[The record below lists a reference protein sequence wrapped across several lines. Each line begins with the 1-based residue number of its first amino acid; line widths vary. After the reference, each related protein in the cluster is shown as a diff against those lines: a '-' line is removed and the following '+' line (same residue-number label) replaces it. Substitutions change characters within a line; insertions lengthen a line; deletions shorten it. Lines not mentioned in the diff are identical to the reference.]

1 MVMQG
6 ATAPFICIDV
16 QVDPFMAYT
25 GLLLQLQTPRDLFRT
40 PVLAQEPLDLLPS
53 MPGNTRTIR
62 LALPVVGQFI
72 CLVVA
77 IAFLAAVAPQLSR
90 DRALMATDH
99 RGDESLIM
107 AGSLQNVYLVSL
119 FTGKLFIVHC
129 VLLLTW
135 RLEKHAHAIAACP

>member
-1 MVMQG
+1 MQS
-6 ATAPFICIDV
+6 AAAALVRIDIEI
-16 QVDPFMAYT
+16 DAFMAY
-25 GLLLQLQTPRDLFRT
+25 GRLLLELQTSGDLLRT

-53 MPGNTRTIR
+53 LPGNTRTIR

-77 IAFLAAVAPQLSR
+77 ITFLAAVAPQLSR